1 VVRARPQLSRDPL
14 GRAAKV
20 SAMQVRVIQ
29 PGERVAVQLS
39 PVQRDLILEHAFIDP
54 ELAQRLRVAEAEGA
68 SIIARLT
75 LDDIDELLG
84 AVAAEANHAKDARL
98 AKGLN
103 TIYERLRD
111 VEEAHTNDPSAARL
125 APVFPVPKYTPKEGQ
140 YLAFIHYYSKIH
152 GEAPSEADLQR
163 YFKVSPST
171 VHQMVL
177 ALEDRGFIERSPG
190 RSRSIRL
197 LIARS
202 ELPDLE

>member
-1 VVRARPQLSRDPL
+1 
-14 GRAAKV
+14 
-20 SAMQVRVIQ
+20 MCVRVIQ
-29 PGERVAVQLS
+29 PGERVPVRLS

-54 ELAQRLRVAEAEGA
+54 ELEQRLRVAEAEGA

-84 AVAAEANHAKDARL
+84 SVAAEANHSKDARL
-98 AKGLN
+98 RKRLD

-111 VEEAHTNDPSAARL
+111 VEEAHTDDPSTTRL
-125 APVFPVPKYTPKEGQ
+125 APILSVPKYTPKQGQ
-140 YLAFIHYYSKIH
+140 YLALIHYYTKIH

-163 YFKVSPST
+163 YFKVSPPT
-171 VHQMVL
+171 VHRMVL
-177 ALEDRGFIERSPG
+177 ALEDRGFIERFPG
-190 RSRSIRL
+190 QSRSIRL

>member
-1 VVRARPQLSRDPL
+1 MHVR
-14 GRAAKV
+14 
-20 SAMQVRVIQ
+20 MIQ
-29 PGERVAVQLS
+29 PGERVPVRLS

-54 ELAQRLRVAEAEGA
+54 ELEQRLRVAEADGA

-84 AVAAEANHAKDARL
+84 SIAAEANHSKDARL
-98 AKGLN
+98 RKRLD

-111 VEEAHTNDPSAARL
+111 IEEAHADDPSTTPL
-125 APVFPVPKYTPKEGQ
+125 PPIFSVPKYTPKQGQ
-140 YLAFIHYYSKIH
+140 YLAFIHYYTKIH

-163 YFKVSPST
+163 YFKVSPPT
-171 VHQMVL
+171 VHRMVL
-177 ALEDRGFIERSPG
+177 ALEDRGYIERLPG
-190 RSRSIRL
+190 KSRSIRL